1 MKENWWQGLTKIGMR
16 PGMER
21 TADLLRRLGNP
32 QLRYPIVHVAGTNGK
47 GSTATLITAALM
59 SQGYRVGL
67 TTSPDLGQINER
79 VMINLEP
86 LDPQAWNRLGDQV
99 EAAGSQMTDIPTF
112 FEAVTALAFLAF
124 AEHAVDVAVVEV
136 GLGGRLDAT
145 NVIPSPMLTVITP
158 IAFDHMD
165 RLGNTIEQIA
175 SEKAGVIK
183 NGSRVVIARQPYPAA
198 KDVLLEKSKQMG
210 VEFFEAELSPEC
222 DSAGVWWSDSEAGAM
237 RVPLLGA
244 YQMEN
249 VATAR
254 AALSVLQKLG
264 WISDWEALRKSW
276 ATVKWPGRFQV
287 VSHNPLWVI
296 DGAHNL
302 HGVMGL
308 VNTLSR
314 EPWNRYRWHVIFAV
328 LKDKPGSAMLEALL
342 PFAARVTLTQVPG
355 DRGINPLPLF
365 ERYGS
370 TVPMVVIDDPLDA
383 VRYARTGRGGP
394 QDAVLVCGSL
404 ALLSYLN
411 QHRVFLPQA
420 ANVVEQ

>member
-21 TADLLRRLGNP
+21 TSDLLRRLGDP
-32 QLRYPIVHVAGTNGK
+32 QLRYPIIHVAGTNGK

-79 VMINLEP
+79 VMINQEP
-86 LDPQAWNRLGDQV
+86 LDPDTWNRLGDQV
-99 EAAGSQMTDIPTF
+99 EAVGSQMTDIPTF

-124 AEHAVDVAVVEV
+124 AEHSVDVAVVEV

-145 NVIPSPMLTVITP
+145 NVIPPPLLTVITP

-165 RLGNTIEQIA
+165 RLGNTIEKIA

-183 NGSRVVIARQPYPAA
+183 TGSRVVIARQPYPAA
-198 KDVLLEKSKQMG
+198 RDVLVEKSKQMG
-210 VEFFEAELSPEC
+210 VSLFEADLWPEC
-222 DSAGVWWSDSEAGAM
+222 NSSGVWWSDPEAGDM

-244 YQMEN
+244 YQTEN

-254 AALSVLQKLG
+254 KAVSVLQQLG
-264 WISDWEALRKSW
+264 WITNWEALRTSW
-276 ATVKWPGRFQV
+276 ANAKWPGRFQV

-314 EPWNRYRWHVIFAV
+314 DPWNRYQWHMIFAV
-328 LKDKPGSAMLEALL
+328 LKDKPGQAMLEALL
-342 PFAARVTLTQVPG
+342 PFAAHITLTQVPG
-355 DRGINPLPLF
+355 ERGANPLPLF
-365 ERYGS
+365 QHFAS
-370 TVPMVVIDDPLDA
+370 KVPMVVIDDPLDA
-383 VRYARTGRGGP
+383 VRHARAAHAES

-411 QHRVFLPQA
+411 QHRAFLPES
-420 ANVVEQ
+420 ANVVEP

>member
-1 MKENWWQGLTKIGMR
+1 
-16 PGMER
+16 MER
-21 TADLLRRLGNP
+21 TSDLLRRLGNP
-32 QLRYPIVHVAGTNGK
+32 QLRYPIIHVAGTNGK
-47 GSTATLITAALM
+47 GSTATLLTAALI

-79 VMINLEP
+79 VMINQEP
-86 LDPQAWNRLGDQV
+86 LDPGTWNRLGDQV

-124 AEHAVDVAVVEV
+124 SEQSVDVAVVEV

-145 NVIPSPMLTVITP
+145 NVIPPPLLTVITP

-183 NGSRVVIARQPYPAA
+183 TGSRVVIARQPYAA
-198 KDVLLEKSKQMG
+198 ARDVLLEKSKQMG
-210 VEFFEAELSPEC
+210 VGVFEAELSPEC
-222 DSAGVWWSDSEAGAM
+222 DSSGVWWNDSEAGDM

-244 YQMEN
+244 YQTEN

-254 AALSVLQKLG
+254 AAVTVLQQLG
-264 WISDWEALRKSW
+264 WISDWEALRESW
-276 ATVKWPGRFQV
+276 ANVKWPGRFQV

-296 DGAHNL
+296 DGAHNI

-308 VNTLSR
+308 VNTLLR
-314 EPWNRYRWHVIFAV
+314 DPWNRYRWHLIFAV
-328 LKDKPGSAMLEALL
+328 LKDKPGEAMLEALL
-342 PFAARVTLTQVPG
+342 PFAVRVTLTQVPG

-365 ERYGS
+365 QRYAS
-370 TVPMVVIDDPLDA
+370 EVPMVVIDDPLDA
-383 VRYARTGRGGP
+383 VRYARTVDAGS

-411 QHRVFLPQA
+411 QHRAFLPQS

>member
-308 VNTLSR
+308 VNTLLR
-314 EPWNRYRWHVIFAV
+314 DPWNRYRWHLIF
-328 LKDKPGSAMLEALL
+328 GSCSA
-342 PFAARVTLTQVPG
+342 
-355 DRGINPLPLF
+355 
-365 ERYGS
+365 
-370 TVPMVVIDDPLDA
+370 
-383 VRYARTGRGGP
+383 
-394 QDAVLVCGSL
+394 
-404 ALLSYLN
+404 
-411 QHRVFLPQA
+411 
-420 ANVVEQ
+420 